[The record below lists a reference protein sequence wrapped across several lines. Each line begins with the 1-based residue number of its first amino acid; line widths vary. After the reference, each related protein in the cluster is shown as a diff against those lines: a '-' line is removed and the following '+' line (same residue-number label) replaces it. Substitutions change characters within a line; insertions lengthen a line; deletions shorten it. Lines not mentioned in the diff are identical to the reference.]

1 MKMPKSPETMAWY
14 REFVAGWPQVE
25 CRPMFGQV
33 AGFVDGQMTGGTFGT
48 EVNMRLGEAD
58 RREFMERYGAR
69 VFEPM
74 EGRPMKEYV
83 VVPEGVRADSEV
95 LKGWMERSVRYA
107 ESLPPKG
114 AGVKKKR

>member
-1 MKMPKSPETMAWY
+1 MKMPRSPETMAWY

-33 AGFVDGQMTGGTFGT
+33 AGFVRGQMTGGTFGD
-48 EVNMRLGEAD
+48 EVNMRLSEAD
-58 RREFMERYGAR
+58 RREFVERYGAR

-114 AGVKKKR
+114 ARVKKKR